1 MLGVL
6 IDLKN
11 ENMSSNESLDQK
23 KIKDQL
29 LELASKDLK
38 RQINAVRSLKV
49 CGNETVIDPLLRVL
63 VNHPAPELEAE
74 IMDLLNTPKSSKV
87 PAEIAKALT
96 SSHFIDIRL
105 QLLTSIWNSG
115 LDYRPYLT
123 EIVTAGVEGDMMH
136 ALECITIIENIEDEL
151 SEDQLFEPILV
162 LTNYIASHP
171 SEKGPKMD
179 LIREMTQE
187 LQNRNNLL

>member
-1 MLGVL
+1 
-6 IDLKN
+6 
-11 ENMSSNESLDQK
+11 MSSNESLEQK

-29 LELASKDLK
+29 SELASNDVK
-38 RQINAVRSLKV
+38 RQIKAVQSLKV
-49 CGNETVIDPLLRVL
+49 CGNETVIEPLLVVL
-63 VNHPAPELEAE
+63 ANHPSSELEAE

-87 PAEIAKALT
+87 PAEIAKAL
-96 SSHFIDIRL
+96 SSARFVGIRL

-136 ALECITIIENIEDEL
+136 ALECITIIENIEEEL

-162 LTNYIASHP
+162 LTNYIASNP